1 MVQCVQIV
9 QHCKPVVWFD
19 HRTYKHNQL
28 HLNAFIFNFIFVCL
42 EEKNKKIKLYK
53 EKDRFVLVSVTHDV
67 IRATTKASNV
77 QLY

>member
-9 QHCKPVVWFD
+9 QRYKPVVWFD

-28 HLNAFIFNFIFVCL
+28 NLNAFIFNFIFVCL